1 MPISSC
7 KLHVCYVYVDRL
19 QVRLDL
25 RKIVQ
30 SQLVG
35 TLFSV
40 STLIAHNRGVVVGYT
55 HNFLSWL
62 LDSTLDKNPLSVV
75 ANALSWITR
84 GFLALLLTLSL
95 RFSLDLPQNTL
106 LSDALTRI
114 MS

>member
-1 MPISSC
+1 MPVSSC
-7 KLHVCYVYVDRL
+7 KLHVLYVYVYRL
-19 QVRLDL
+19 QVLLDL

-30 SQLVG
+30 SQLVC

-55 HNFLSWL
+55 QNFVSWL
-62 LDSTLDKNPLSVV
+62 LDSTLNKNPLSVV

-84 GFLALLLTLSL
+84 SLLALFLTLSL

-106 LSDALTRI
+106 LSNALTRVV
-114 MS
+114 S